1 MTCVQQHLPLNLRT
15 SRPLVPLD
23 AVMCL
28 LEKTEDEALELMESG
43 ALPVAFNLAS
53 SGARKRQLAVWRV
66 CFWEYKEAGFAADRE
81 TEIVLKDIVPG
92 HRLDFRLTEV
102 KNMFCAKPDHVR
114 ALLAQGQLAVQ
125 GLRPVPALGPKSS
138 PYITRTSIL
147 KFLTDRRIA

>member
-1 MTCVQQHLPLNLRT
+1 MTCTQQHLPLNLRT

-28 LEKTEDEALELMESG
+28 LEKTEDEALFLVESG

-53 SGARKRQLAVWRV
+53 EGSRKRQLAVWRV
-66 CFWEYKEAGFAADRE
+66 CFWEYKSSGFSADRE
-81 TEIVLKDIVPG
+81 TGEALADIVPG
-92 HRLDFRLTEV
+92 HRAEFRLREV
-102 KNMFCAKPDHVR
+102 TMMLSAKADHVR
-114 ALLAQGQLAVQ
+114 DLVAQGSLVVQ
-125 GLRPVPALGPKSS
+125 GLRPVPAMGPKSS